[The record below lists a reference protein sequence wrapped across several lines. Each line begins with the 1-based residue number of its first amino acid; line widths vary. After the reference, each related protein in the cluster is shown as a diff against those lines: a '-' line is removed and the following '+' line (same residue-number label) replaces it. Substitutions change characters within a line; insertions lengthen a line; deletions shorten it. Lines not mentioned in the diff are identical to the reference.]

1 MVAVGKVVV
10 WVAVALVALGVALLL
25 RYVRLLA
32 HVGQSN
38 FPP

>member
-1 MVAVGKVVV
+1 MVVVGKALA
-10 WVAVALVALGVALLL
+10 WVAVALVALEAVLLL

-38 FPP
+38 FRP

>member
-1 MVAVGKVVV
+1 MVAAGQVVV
-10 WVAVALVALGVALLL
+10 WVAVVLVALGAVLLL

-38 FPP
+38 FRP